1 MILQAVNLTEVAEFL
16 RICSPATR
24 IYLGGDSERVQINRK
39 WYADYT
45 VAIVVHID
53 GCRGCKV
60 FGEVTREPDYDT
72 RKDRP
77 AMRLM
82 NEVYKVAEMYEKLTA
97 IADGKKVDIHL
108 DINPNKMHGSSC
120 VIDQAV
126 GYIKGVCMVDAAVKP
141 AAFAASFAA
150 DRLKRVLSGE

>member
-1 MILQAVNLTEVAEFL
+1 MILQAVNLTEVEAFL
-16 RICSPATR
+16 KSCSKETK
-24 IYLGGDSERVQINRK
+24 IYLGGDSERVQINGK

-60 FGEVTREPDYDT
+60 FGEVTRELDYDK

-82 NEVYKVAEMYEKLTA
+82 NEVYKVADMYAKLVN
-97 IADGKKVDIHL
+97 IANGKKVDIHL

-126 GYIKGVCMVDAAVKP
+126 GYIKGVCMVEASVKP